1 MSQLAPPPAPLGSPA
16 RLRVFLAI
24 GSEVIDIGVR
34 RLLES
39 VSSIEVVPLL
49 RGDCDVILVDGI
61 AARGRLGSR
70 IRHLQPPPSI
80 VGLRPDGVAVDEN
93 VERYLSPDRWIAM
106 SVNADGLVQALE
118 AARPQSVAAPTRN
131 PSTSSEVCL
140 TPREGEIL
148 GLICA
153 GQTNQEI
160 AATLFLSVNSVK
172 SHIRTLYQKLG
183 ATRRSQAVVWGW
195 ERGY

>member
-1 MSQLAPPPAPLGSPA
+1 MSQLAPPPPAPLGSQA

-39 VSSIEVVPLL
+39 VPSIEVVPLL
-49 RGDCDVILVDGI
+49 RSDCDVILVDGI

-93 VERYLSPDRWIAM
+93 VERYLSPGRWIAM

-118 AARPQSVAAPTRN
+118 AARPEPVATPSRN
-131 PSTSSEVCL
+131 QSTSEICL

-172 SHIRTLYQKLG
+172 SHIRTLYQKIG